1 MDKPLWIRDIYIPS
15 AKNRVS
21 SGSRERSVLYLLR
34 DGPGDEAKE
43 LGWANE
49 ASLIDWSPPESLID
63 LDPGY
68 TEVKKRQEED
78 LIEL

>member
-15 AKNRVS
+15 AKNRVGS
-21 SGSRERSVLYLLR
+21 MSRERSVLYLLR
-34 DGPGDEAKE
+34 DGPGGEAKD

-68 TEVKKRQEED
+68 TEVKKG
-78 LIEL
+78 